1 MRLTRTAAAAA
12 SRLVLLLLALT
23 ASARADGGLGLH
35 DTAHPPIMPMHEDCP
50 TSPECPR
57 AVAPDEEATAAPPP
71 PAPPAQPADEFK
83 HWGLSLH
90 AGVSVPH
97 PDFSD
102 LRRPGPNFGVDL
114 EYRFN
119 EYFSL
124 EGIYTYHRFGGE
136 TFGPFVP
143 GGPTFELDPLNLHQ
157 LSVNGKIYAAGT
169 SPVRPFFNLGGG
181 AYFFSPGSTTRGGVN
196 VGGGLQF
203 DVTETMAVEGA
214 YNFHNVFGF
223 SDVKFSTVQAG
234 VRFRF

>member
-1 MRLTRTAAAAA
+1 MRLTRTAAAA
-12 SRLVLLLLALT
+12 SRLVLLLLAFT
-23 ASARADGGLGLH
+23 AAARADGGIGLP
-35 DTAHPPIMPMHEDCP
+35 DPMHPTIVPMHEDCP
-50 TSPECPR
+50 SSSECPQPS
-57 AVAPDEEATAAPPP
+57 ATDEEATAATP
-71 PAPPAQPADEFK
+71 PAPPAQPAGDEFK
-83 HWGLSLH
+83 RWGLSLH
-90 AGVSVPH
+90 AGVSIPH

-119 EYFSL
+119 KYFSL
-124 EGIYTYHRFGGE
+124 EGVYTYHRFGGE

-223 SDVKFSTVQAG
+223 SDVKFSTVQGG

>member
-1 MRLTRTAAAAA
+1 MKRTRPIAAAAP
-12 SRLVLLLLALT
+12 RLVLLLLAFT
-23 ASARADGGLGLH
+23 VAARADGGVGPL
-35 DTAHPPIMPMHEDCP
+35 DTAHPAIVPMYDCP
-50 TSPECPR
+50 ASAECPQPS
-57 AVAPDEEATAAPPP
+57 APDGEATTAPPP
-71 PAPPAQPADEFK
+71 PAPRAQPADDEFK
-83 HWGLSLH
+83 RWGLSLH

-119 EYFSL
+119 KYFSL

-157 LSVNGKIYAAGT
+157 LSLNGKIYAAGP

-203 DVTETMAVEGA
+203 DVTETMSVEGA
-214 YNFHNVFGF
+214 YNFHTVFGF
-223 SDVKFSTVQAG
+223 TDIKFSTVQGG